1 MAKNKKQPNVQLLS
15 PENYIRQ
22 KARNLPVYECYINS
36 DWQKM
41 KSVEI
46 VISRIHANGN
56 LTAGAYM
63 VDLLCLGVK
72 DTLYLFNAP
81 KEEYE
86 DMLETLSENLDMI
99 KTDYVLVHNIIFAAN
114 EFAAELG
121 FKPHKDFTS
130 ITQYL
135 LEEDTDDIEL
145 IEIECGHKGRPLF
158 VKTENTPEAQA
169 SRIIK
174 QLEKSAGAGNFDV
187 IYGEDIDE
195 MDFDDEPDE
204 GWGLEDEYNLMTYE
218 EKINLFRELSVNGL
232 EDINDD
238 DKQRIVA
245 LADSIYYMDICMD
258 DKVDDFC
265 NRWAVESEMTIDKEP
280 YTAELLSQEPGRTIT
295 EEEEFEL
302 DELDMLMN
310 DKSRK
315 VEKCLN
321 ELKKKWGDIAYLN
334 YRELKYL
341 ELHKPKEYEKKI
353 EDYCTR
359 FSSFPLFKLE
369 KFRHTIIKSTKTD
382 KVNLIPFEVIFEG
395 RSSITESEM
404 FEFQMTKLLL
414 LITRGKINELEAMYN
429 VLDDLNLSEDYY
441 SYLKTM
447 LILIRLNL
455 LQKYLEKK

>member
-22 KARNLPVYECYINS
+22 KARKLPVYECYINS

-56 LTAGAYM
+56 LTVGAYM

-86 DMLETLSENLDMI
+86 DMLETLSETLDMI

-114 EFAAELG
+114 EFATELG

-130 ITQYL
+130 VTQYL

-158 VKTENTPEAQA
+158 IKTENTPEAQA

-187 IYGEDIDE
+187 IYGEDGDE
-195 MDFDDEPDE
+195 VDFDDEPDE

-218 EKINLFRELSVNGL
+218 EKIKLFRELSVNGL

-238 DKQRIVA
+238 DKQRIMA
-245 LADSIYYMDICMD
+245 LTNSIYYMDICMD

-302 DELDMLMN
+302 DELDRLMN

-334 YRELKYL
+334 YKELKYL
-341 ELHKPKEYEKKI
+341 ELHKPKKYEKKV

-359 FSSFPLFKLE
+359 FSFFSLFKLE
-369 KFRHTIIKSTKTD
+369 KFRHAIIKSTKTD

-429 VLDDLNLSEDYY
+429 VVDDLNLGEYYY

-447 LILIRLNL
+447 LLLTRLDI

>member
-174 QLEKSAGAGNFDV
+174 QLEN
-187 IYGEDIDE
+187 
-195 MDFDDEPDE
+195 P
-204 GWGLEDEYNLMTYE
+204 
-218 EKINLFRELSVNGL
+218 
-232 EDINDD
+232 
-238 DKQRIVA
+238 
-245 LADSIYYMDICMD
+245 
-258 DKVDDFC
+258 
-265 NRWAVESEMTIDKEP
+265 
-280 YTAELLSQEPGRTIT
+280 
-295 EEEEFEL
+295 
-302 DELDMLMN
+302 
-310 DKSRK
+310 
-315 VEKCLN
+315 
-321 ELKKKWGDIAYLN
+321 
-334 YRELKYL
+334 
-341 ELHKPKEYEKKI
+341 
-353 EDYCTR
+353 
-359 FSSFPLFKLE
+359 
-369 KFRHTIIKSTKTD
+369 
-382 KVNLIPFEVIFEG
+382 
-395 RSSITESEM
+395 
-404 FEFQMTKLLL
+404 
-414 LITRGKINELEAMYN
+414 
-429 VLDDLNLSEDYY
+429 
-441 SYLKTM
+441 
-447 LILIRLNL
+447 
-455 LQKYLEKK
+455 